1 MKRSGSP
8 KDYPLEPAVI
18 IICYDVTMKLL
29 LCSEG
34 FHTPNTVQ
42 ACVDLVGKP
51 QNEIAIAVI
60 NEAFAPEENDKRWV
74 LHNLNSAADNF
85 PGPFDIVDLLAL
97 PLNEVESRIEKCD
110 VIFVV
115 GGNSDYLMHVFKKT
129 GFDKLL
135 LKLLETKVYVGSSAG
150 SIVMGK
156 RASTDAY
163 QEAFGNK
170 KDFGTTNYLEL
181 VNLSIRPHMDS
192 SEHPK
197 RREDVLRSA
206 SQGLDFP
213 VYGLRDDAA
222 IIVNDGTIDTIGS
235 EPYIIR
241 PV

>member
-1 MKRSGSP
+1 
-8 KDYPLEPAVI
+8 
-18 IICYDVTMKLL
+18 MKLL

-51 QNEIAIAVI
+51 KEEIAVAVI

-74 LHNLNSAADNF
+74 LHNLNCVADNF
-85 PGPFDIVDLLAL
+85 PGKFDIVDLLAL
-97 PLNEVESRIEKCD
+97 SIDEVEARLEKCD

-115 GGNSDYLMHVFKKT
+115 GGNTDYLMHIYKKT

-156 RASTDAY
+156 RPSSDEY
-163 QEAFGNK
+163 LEAFGK
-170 KDFGTTNYLEL
+170 EKDFETTSYMGL
-181 VNLSIRPHMDS
+181 VDLAIRPHMDS
-192 SEHPK
+192 SEAPK
-197 RREDVLRSA
+197 RREGLLRES
-206 SQGLDFP
+206 SKGLDFP

-222 IIVNDGTIDTIGS
+222 IVVNDNEVSLIGS
-235 EPYIIR
+235 TPYIVEPNKGR
-241 PV
+241 LDANLSL

>member
-1 MKRSGSP
+1 
-8 KDYPLEPAVI
+8 
-18 IICYDVTMKLL
+18 MKLL

-51 QNEIAIAVI
+51 KEEIAVAVI

-74 LHNLNSAADNF
+74 LHNLNCVADNF
-85 PGPFDIVDLLAL
+85 PGSFDIVDLLAL
-97 PLNEVESRIEKCD
+97 SIDEVEARLEKCD

-115 GGNSDYLMHVFKKT
+115 GGNTDYLMHIYKKT

-156 RASTDAY
+156 RPSSDEY
-163 QEAFGNK
+163 LEAFGK
-170 KDFGTTNYLEL
+170 EKDFGTTSYMGL
-181 VNLSIRPHMDS
+181 VDLAIRPHMDS
-192 SEHPK
+192 SEAPK
-197 RREDVLRSA
+197 RREGLLRES
-206 SQGLDFP
+206 SKGLDFP

-222 IIVNDGTIDTIGS
+222 IVVNGNEISLIGS
-235 EPYIIR
+235 MPYIVE
-241 PV
+241 PNGLADSAE